1 MCLIELEQ
9 YIFLDEWNLESR
21 FMHNRERKKPCK
33 NTKTNIFEPKPNLH
47 TYSKFFFFQSFKVGW
62 KGVENGNGSVFDP
75 HQFAI
80 CVVVVAAHD
89 VRILW
94 LNTLSSCPCCQ
105 AWTRWRTF
113 VACPALIIH
122 LSLLMLLNYSNFQI
136 RHFDIKVL
144 QIILKM
150 KL

>member
-1 MCLIELEQ
+1 MEQ

-33 NTKTNIFEPKPNLH
+33 IRKRIFSNQSLTFIH
-47 TYSKFFFFQSFKVGW
+47 KFFFFQSFKVGW

-75 HQFAI
+75 PPI
-80 CVVVVAAHD
+80 CYMRCRCCCTRCQDFMVKYFVE
-89 VRILW
+89 LSLLPS
-94 LNTLSSCPCCQ
+94 LNTLTNICRVPS
-105 AWTRWRTF
+105 TD
-113 VACPALIIH
+113 